1 MGISM
6 EESKGMTVYL
16 TERDIETLTRLLQNR
31 LNAGYDPDAADLLER
46 LKDCERVNGL
56 SDRVRQDIVFF
67 SWDIFGIARTHIMIS
82 IAYNVISDIL

>member
-46 LKDCERVNGL
+46 IEDWKRVNG
-56 SDRVRQDIVFF
+56 
-67 SWDIFGIARTHIMIS
+67 
-82 IAYNVISDIL
+82 